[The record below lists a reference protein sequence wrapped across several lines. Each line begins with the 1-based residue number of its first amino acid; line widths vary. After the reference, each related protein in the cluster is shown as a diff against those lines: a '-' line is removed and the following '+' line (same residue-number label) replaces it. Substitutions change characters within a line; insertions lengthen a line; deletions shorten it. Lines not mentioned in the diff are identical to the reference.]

1 MVKFRFLIL
10 IGCLLWGNAS
20 FAKFDFNANCIRAYE
35 NIMSLKLSTARVL
48 IEAEKRK
55 NPTNAIP
62 YLLDNYVDYFTL
74 MTTENASDFER
85 FKDSKTQVL
94 KRLEKDDKNSPYYLY
109 SLAEINLQVAISR
122 GKAKE
127 YFTAAIEINRA
138 YNLLREN
145 TRKFPDFLPN
155 QKGLGIIN
163 AALGTL
169 PDGLKKLFGVRGDS
183 KSGIRMLEGLVEN
196 LPRSQYSY
204 LYDEAVFYL
213 SIIQTDIVTDPANYD
228 KIIKNTESMD
238 RESLL
243 RTYLRAYAALKAGH
257 SKDALEELNKRPTA
271 PFYQSYPYL
280 DYVTGMA
287 KMQNLDPSAALS
299 FTNYLKNYKGVN
311 LIKDS
316 YMRLAWLELLR
327 SNTKAYHNYAEAVRE
342 KGYEIDW
349 RDVQAIREINYPVP
363 DVSLLKARLLSDGG
377 NYERALS
384 QLSGKSTEDFKLFRD
399 RIEFNYRLGRI
410 YDLSSRE
417 ELALKYY
424 QRAIDLGKNEPYS
437 FAANAALWSGMI
449 YERLKNKSKA
459 KIYYN
464 IAINMKGHDYE
475 NSIEHRSKEG
485 LKRLGN

>member
-1 MVKFRFLIL
+1 
-10 IGCLLWGNAS
+10 LLWGNAS

-62 YLLDNYVDYFTL
+62 YLLDSYVDYFNL

-85 FKDSKTQVL
+85 FKDSKSQLL
-94 KRLEKDDKNSPYYLY
+94 KRLEKEDKSSPYYLY
-109 SLAEINLQVAISR
+109 SLAEINLQLAICR

-138 YNLLREN
+138 YNLLKEN
-145 TRKFPDFLPN
+145 SRKFPDFLPN

-163 AALGTL
+163 AALGKL
-169 PDGLKKLFGVRGDS
+169 PDSLKKLFGVRGDS
-183 KSGIRMLEGLVEN
+183 QSGIRMLEGLIEN
-196 LPRSQYSY
+196 LPRSQYAHF
-204 LYDEAVFYL
+204 YDETAFYL
-213 SIIQTDIVTDPANYD
+213 SIIQTDIVIDTANFA
-228 KIIKNTESMD
+228 KIIKNTERMD

-243 RTYLRAYAALKAGH
+243 RTYLRAYAALKSGN
-257 SKDALEELNKRPTA
+257 SKRTLEELSKRPTE
-271 PFYQSYPYL
+271 PYYQSYPYL
-280 DYVTGMA
+280 DYLAGMA
-287 KMQNLDPSAALS
+287 KMQNLDPSATLS
-299 FTNYLKNYKGVN
+299 FNNYLKNYRGVN

-316 YMRLAWLELLR
+316 YLRLAWLELLR
-327 SNTKAYHNYAEAVRE
+327 SNTKAYNSYAEAVRE
-342 KGYEIDW
+342 KGYEMDW
-349 RDVQAIREINYPVP
+349 RDVQAIREVNYEAP
-363 DVSLLKARLLSDGG
+363 DISLLKARLLSDGG

-399 RIEFNYRLGRI
+399 KIEFNYRLGRI

-417 ELALKYY
+417 EQALKYY

-437 FAANAALWSGMI
+437 FAANAALFSGII
-449 YERLKNKSKA
+449 YERIKNNNKA

-464 IAINMKGHDYE
+464 VAINMKGHDFE